1 MAQFFLED
9 EDSIII
15 MYKELKLKKQKL
27 DRALEM
33 LSNGS
38 ELTSAAYFKTLIKDR
53 LGMEDNDLMRLNR
66 VTKLDKLKK
75 GQTMPIKVL
84 VQNIEDRAGMS
95 EKMRNETIKTIAK
108 KMKAENITNI
118 ESMVQYFDI
127 DYDGLISR
135 EELVDGLNHMGIWLP
150 ESVIDNV
157 FRKINSSNSD

>member
-1 MAQFFLED
+1 
-9 EDSIII
+9 
-15 MYKELKLKKQKL
+15 
-27 DRALEM
+27 

-38 ELTSAAYFKTLIKDR
+38 ELTSAAYFKTLIKDD

-84 VQNIEDRAGMS
+84 VQNIEDRAEKS
-95 EKMRNETIKTIAK
+95 EKMRDETIKTIAK
-108 KMKAENITNI
+108 KMEAENITNI

-157 FRKINSSNSD
+157 FRKINSSNSG